1 VHGRDGLDGF
11 DFHDHLVFHQQIRV
25 KTRLDANLLIDDGNR
40 LLARGTQSA
49 FL

>member
-1 VHGRDGLDGF
+1 
-11 DFHDHLVFHQQIRV
+11 V